1 MTPALSLRH
10 YLGAYEPHSHDH
22 AQLLWAEEGLL
33 ELELEGRT
41 AFVDRAC
48 GLVIPAGVRHAFHS
62 RSPART
68 WVVDLMAGPGV
79 DRVRRFAAPRHLDM
93 AIDSLV
99 QQGVLDAP
107 RVLARRA
114 IDLQSL
120 RDALGAALHRR
131 WTAADMAALV
141 HLSVP
146 QFHARLAEL
155 TGSTP
160 QALLRGLRLDRAEV
174 LLRAGRSLDAVA
186 LQVGYA
192 TASALA
198 AALRRERG
206 LGARALRRR

>member
-10 YLGAYEPHSHDH
+10 YLGSYEPHAHDH

-33 ELELEGRT
+33 ELELEGRA

-62 RSPART
+62 RAPART
-68 WVVDLMAGPGV
+68 WVVDLMAGPGL
-79 DRVRRFAAPRHLDM
+79 DRVRRFAAPRHIDM
-93 AIDSLV
+93 AIDNLV
-99 QQGVLDAP
+99 QQGVMEAP

-114 IDLQSL
+114 IDVHALRATLQ
-120 RDALGAALHRR
+120 AHLHRR

-141 HLSVP
+141 YLSVP
-146 QFHARLAEL
+146 QFHARLLEL
-155 TGSTP
+155 VGATP
-160 QALLRGLRLDRAEV
+160 QAFLRGLRLDRAEL
-174 LLRAGRSLDAVA
+174 LLRAAMSLDAVA

-206 LGARALRRR
+206 LGARALRRH